1 MNIKSEFLNKTI
13 PWFPNF
19 SLAMLLISIVIGGF
33 LSLIIIGFEQG
44 IYVKLIA
51 LAAGMVV
58 LLVWTYDTSV
68 TDKEDR
74 NKTLKQGL
82 SIFILT
88 ILIMETPL
96 YFNSHRDNQ
105 TTKISIII
113 IDKTK
118 DGSRIKDNDEDSSND
133 KFIQLKYKVVEF
145 YDLETNKRIGY
156 RKVQEN
162 ENNQLTLYT
171 DIVGKET
178 YINYLPFFIYD
189 VTFRYIR
196 DTNTTDG

>member
-44 IYVKLIA
+44 IYVKIIA
-51 LAAGMVV
+51 LAVGMAV

-74 NKTLKQGL
+74 NKILKQGL

-88 ILIMETPL
+88 ILMIEVPL
-96 YFNSHRDNQ
+96 YFNSQRANKIID
-105 TTKISIII
+105 ISIIV

-133 KFIQLKYKVVEF
+133 KFNQIKYKVVEF
-145 YDLETNKRIGY
+145 YDLETNERIGY

-162 ENNQLTLYT
+162 ENKQLALYT
-171 DIVGKET
+171 NIVGKEI
-178 YINYLPFFIYD
+178 YIEYLPFFIYD
-189 VTFRYIR
+189 VTFKYIR
-196 DTNTTDG
+196 DTNATE